1 MAEITSAAELAGY
14 PLGSIFTDA
23 QGDVWMIDRFHPQG
37 TGETCVHMVSPEMNG
52 TYAGAGDVLR
62 KWGPLTPRWR
72 PDRPAQPTVQPTL
85 TAARE
90 AAASA
95 VYPRLYWVDLTEEA
109 QEDMTDAARAVLAL
123 FSQGEGGV
131 RS

>member
-1 MAEITSAAELAGY
+1 MTIRAITTATELADY
-14 PLGSIFTDA
+14 PLGSTFTDR
-23 QGDVWMIDRFHPQG
+23 QGDVWMINRRNPREA
-37 TGETCVHMVSPEMNG
+37 GETCVHMVSPQTNG
-52 TYAGAGDVLR
+52 THADHVLR
-62 KWGPLTPRWR
+62 KWGPLTPQWR
-72 PDRPAQPTVQPTL
+72 PDRPAQPTVLPTL

-109 QEDMTDAARAVLAL
+109 QEDMTDAARAILAL
-123 FSQGEGGV
+123 FTQSTRGD